1 MFPPMPT
8 SNLVRLGLLLSA
20 VLLASCESPH
30 GGGGFVGGRG
40 HSQYGDRPGPQG
52 FRTVLIDPGHGGK
65 DSGARGRI
73 PGMPEKAVALDIAKR
88 LQSELSSSFDARL
101 TRSSDYFIP
110 LDGRVDIANK
120 TSDSILVSI
129 HLNDGPRRLAG
140 AETYWWRTDS
150 YSLAKRV
157 NSSLKTVVTG
167 SNNRG
172 FVRRRLRLTRNPEIP
187 GILVECG
194 YVSNPREAGLLAT
207 ASYRARIAQAIAR
220 GIRAQAANGD
230 AGMGPLPKP
239 IYAPPSKATDA
250 RG

>member
-1 MFPPMPT
+1 MIHKILM
-8 SNLVRLGLLLSA
+8 RCGLLL
-20 VLLASCESPH
+20 VLGALASCESPS
-30 GGGGFVGGRG
+30 GFVGGSG
-40 HSQYGDRPGPQG
+40 HSQYGDRAGPKG

-73 PGMPEKAVALDIAKR
+73 RGMPEKAVALDIAKR
-88 LQSELSSSFDARL
+88 VQSELSSSFDARL
-101 TRSSDYFIP
+101 TRSSDHFIP
-110 LDGRVDIANK
+110 LDGRVAIANK
-120 TSDSILVSI
+120 TRDSILVSI

-150 YSLAKRV
+150 YSLAKHV
-157 NSSLKTVVTG
+157 DTSLRAVVKG

-172 FVRRRLRLTRNPEIP
+172 LVRRRLRLTRNPEIP

-194 YVSNPREAGLLAT
+194 YVSNPREADLLSS
-207 ASYRARIAQAIAR
+207 ASYRAKIAQAIAK
-220 GIRAQAANGD
+220 GIRAQAAYGD
-230 AGMGPLPKP
+230 AGMGTLPKP

>member
-1 MFPPMPT
+1 MRIGVLVAAMF
-8 SNLVRLGLLLSA
+8 
-20 VLLASCESPH
+20 LAACESPSGT
-30 GGGGFVGGRG
+30 GGGLSFAGGSG

-88 LQSELSSSFDARL
+88 LQAELSSSFNARL
-101 TRSSDYFIP
+101 TRSTDVFVP
-110 LDGRVDIANK
+110 LDGRVALANG
-120 TSDSILVSI
+120 TRDSILVSI
-129 HLNDGPRRLAG
+129 HLNDGPRRLSG

-157 NSSLKTVVTG
+157 DACVRTVVTG

-194 YVSNPREAGLLAT
+194 YVSNPREADLLSN

-220 GIRAQAANGD
+220 AIRQQAACGD
-230 AGMGPLPKP
+230 AGLGPLPKP

-250 RG
+250 RS

>member
-1 MFPPMPT
+1 MAARFVLMAAA
-8 SNLVRLGLLLSA
+8 LLLA
-20 VLLASCESPH
+20 ACQSPTGTPS
-30 GGGGFVGGRG
+30 GGGLFKGSGD
-40 HSQYGDRPGPQG
+40 SQYGDRAGPQG
-52 FRTVLIDPGHGGK
+52 FHTVLIDAGHGGK

-73 PGMPEKAVALDIAKR
+73 KGMPEKAVALDIAKK

-101 TRSSDYFIP
+101 TRSSDIFIP
-110 LDGRVDIANK
+110 LDSRVALANR
-120 TSDSILVSI
+120 TNNSILVSI
-129 HLNDGPRRLAG
+129 HLNDGSRRLSG

-157 NSSLKTVVTG
+157 DCSLRSVVTG

-194 YVSNPREAGLLAT
+194 YVSNSREADLLAS
-207 ASYRARIAQAIAR
+207 ASYRTRIAQAIAR
-220 GIRAQAANGD
+220 GIRAQAAQGD
-230 AGMGPLPKP
+230 SGMGPLPKP

>member
-1 MFPPMPT
+1 MIHKILMLLA
-8 SNLVRLGLLLSA
+8 LV
-20 VLLASCESPH
+20 VLASCESPS
-30 GGGGFVGGRG
+30 GGFIGGAG
-40 HSQYGDRPGPQG
+40 HSQYGDRAGPQG
-52 FRTVLIDPGHGGK
+52 FRTVLIDPGHGGN

-73 PGMPEKAVALDIAKR
+73 RGMPEKALALDIAKR

-110 LDGRVDIANK
+110 LDGRVALANK
-120 TSDSILVSI
+120 TSNSILLSI
-129 HLNDGPRRLAG
+129 HLNDGPRRLSG

-157 NSSLKTVVTG
+157 DTSLRTVVKG

-194 YVSNPREAGLLAT
+194 YVSNSREADLLSS
-207 ASYRARIAQAIAR
+207 ASYRARIAQAIAK
-220 GIRAQAANGD
+220 GIRAQAAYGD
-230 AGMGPLPKP
+230 AGMGALPKP

>member
-1 MFPPMPT
+1 MNLPPALRYAP
-8 SNLVRLGLLLSA
+8 LLLA
-20 VLLASCESPH
+20 LALLASCQAPT
-30 GGGGFVGGRG
+30 GAGGGFVGGSG
-40 HSQYGDRPGPQG
+40 HSQYGDRAGPRG
-52 FRTVLIDPGHGGK
+52 FHTVLIDAGHGGK

-88 LQSELSSSFDARL
+88 LQAELSSSFNARL
-101 TRSSDYFIP
+101 TRSSDVFIP
-110 LDGRVDIANK
+110 LDGRVAMANQ
-120 TSDSILVSI
+120 TRDSVLVSI
-129 HLNDGPRRLAG
+129 RLNG

-157 NSSLKTVVTG
+157 DSSLRSVVTG

-194 YVSNPREAGLLAT
+194 YVSNTREADLLSS

-220 GIRAQAANGD
+220 GIRAQAAYGD
-230 AGMGPLPKP
+230 DGMAPLPKP

-250 RG
+250 RS